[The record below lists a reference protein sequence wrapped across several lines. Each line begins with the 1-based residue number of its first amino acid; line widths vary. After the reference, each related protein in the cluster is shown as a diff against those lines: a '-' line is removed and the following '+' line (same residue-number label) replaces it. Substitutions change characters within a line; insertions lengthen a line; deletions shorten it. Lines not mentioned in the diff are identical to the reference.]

1 MTCSHST
8 KGFHAEIV
16 EVGFMI
22 PAKRA
27 SVEHI
32 LRDFKIY
39 VVNISLYT
47 SIIVRNCLATGLL
60 L

>member
-16 EVGFMI
+16 EVGFII

-27 SVEHI
+27 SVEHT
-32 LRDFKIY
+32 LRDFKI
-39 VVNISLYT
+39 
-47 SIIVRNCLATGLL
+47 
-60 L
+60 